1 MRHDRTSRTALRA
14 LQALFCAVACASMAP
29 TFGCAGDD
37 PGSADPAGAASNEA
51 LTQSFTL
58 TGTNLTVSAGSVGSG
73 QTVAALAVR
82 DQSGSQDAWSK
93 YVEFSPSTSAVVSY
107 ALPAGVTAASLS
119 ALSISVNYRGPKK
132 ATMRWTFEAW
142 DATAGA
148 WVAVGDNTFA
158 ADWAWT
164 AGSLALPAPHARF
177 VAAGA
182 IKLRYATTSAAD
194 SSDLDQLVI
203 LGSSTT
209 SGSTSAGT
217 TTSTS
222 TTAGAGGGT
231 TGTTAGAGGG
241 ATSSSSTGGGGAG
254 GSYWHPAVGTTWQ
267 WQLTDNT
274 DLSFNVGAYDID
286 GANSTAATVAA
297 IHAKGAKAICY
308 IETGS
313 WESYRSDSGS
323 YPASVLGKTMGG
335 YPDEKYVD
343 IRQIA
348 ILKPIIDARL
358 DMCKAKGFDAVE
370 PDIDDSFVDV
380 GAGAIGFPVTYADQ
394 IAFNK
399 VVADDA
405 HARGLAIA
413 LKNGVFGNNPS
424 QFVNDMEALV
434 DFAVEES
441 CEAGGHVCGVLQ
453 VFTNH
458 GKAVLH
464 TEYLDEYPGATKA
477 NFQPT
482 LNTFC
487 PVTKPLGFSSILKNS
502 SSSLDNWR
510 AACP

>member
-1 MRHDRTSRTALRA
+1 
-14 LQALFCAVACASMAP
+14 
-29 TFGCAGDD
+29 
-37 PGSADPAGAASNEA
+37 
-51 LTQSFTL
+51 
-58 TGTNLTVSAGSVGSG
+58 
-73 QTVAALAVR
+73 
-82 DQSGSQDAWSK
+82 
-93 YVEFSPSTSAVVSY
+93 
-107 ALPAGVTAASLS
+107 
-119 ALSISVNYRGPKK
+119 
-132 ATMRWTFEAW
+132 
-142 DATAGA
+142 
-148 WVAVGDNTFA
+148 
-158 ADWAWT
+158 
-164 AGSLALPAPHARF
+164 
-177 VAAGA
+177 
-182 IKLRYATTSAAD
+182 
-194 SSDLDQLVI
+194 
-203 LGSSTT
+203 
-209 SGSTSAGT
+209 
-217 TTSTS
+217 
-222 TTAGAGGGT
+222 
-231 TGTTAGAGGG
+231 
-241 ATSSSSTGGGGAG
+241 
-254 GSYWHPAVGTTWQ
+254 VGTTWQ

-286 GANSTAATVAA
+286 GENSTAATVAA

-313 WESYRSDSGS
+313 WESYRGDAGS

-380 GAGAIGFPVTYADQ
+380 GANAIGFPVTYADQ

-399 VVADDA
+399 MVADDA
-405 HARGLAIA
+405 HARGLSIA

-453 VFTNH
+453 VFTSH

-464 TEYLDEYPGATKA
+464 TEYLDEYPGATKTT
-477 NFQPT
+477 FQPT